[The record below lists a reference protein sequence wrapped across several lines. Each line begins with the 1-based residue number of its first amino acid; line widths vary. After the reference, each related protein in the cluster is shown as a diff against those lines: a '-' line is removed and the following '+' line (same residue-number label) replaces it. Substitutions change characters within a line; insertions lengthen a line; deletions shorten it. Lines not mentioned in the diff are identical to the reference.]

1 MSAGTCEGDPFAD
14 PRGLMCVA
22 QADGRRT
29 LGRDPAHQQMD
40 DRGGGENCRA
50 AANKLRKIRR
60 APVERI
66 PPTPCREHAIP
77 RSNASFETKH
87 RPPAAFQGSLSFT
100 KRRLTNAI
108 SENKIVRRRGSLS
121 LSADNATALGAANDQ

>member
-29 LGRDPAHQQMD
+29 LGRNPAHQQMD
-40 DRGGGENCRA
+40 DRGGEENCRA

-66 PPTPCREHAIP
+66 PPTPTREHATP

-87 RPPAAFQGSLSFT
+87 PPPAAFQELPSWLQRVARRTLS
-100 KRRLTNAI
+100 
-108 SENKIVRRRGSLS
+108 SENKIVRSGASRPRRRRFQPGM
-121 LSADNATALGAANDQ
+121 

>member
-50 AANKLRKIRR
+50 AANKLRKIQR
-60 APVERI
+60 APVERF
-66 PPTPCREHAIP
+66 PPTPCPEHATT
-77 RSNASFETKH
+77 RSNASFATKH
-87 RPPAAFQGSLSFT
+87 RPPAAFQGSPSVTNRPLSIASYLQQ
-100 KRRLTNAI
+100 KRA
-108 SENKIVRRRGSLS
+108 
-121 LSADNATALGAANDQ
+121 

>member
-1 MSAGTCEGDPFAD
+1 MSAGTSEGDPFAD
-14 PRGLMCVA
+14 PRGLICVA

-40 DRGGGENCRA
+40 NRGGGENCRA

-66 PPTPCREHAIP
+66 PPTPCREHATP
-77 RSNASFETKH
+77 QSNASFETKH
-87 RPPAAFQGSLSFT
+87 RPPAAFQELPSWLQRVAQRTLS
-100 KRRLTNAI
+100 
-108 SENKIVRRRGSLS
+108 SENKIVRS
-121 LSADNATALGAANDQ
+121 GA